1 MSSYYDDNFG
11 WYNIEDEDDV
21 SFYHKMQAES
31 VLKICNGCGRTVK
44 LRRQYG
50 YCNSCANAMDL
61 GLDIGGEG

>member
-11 WYNIEDEDDV
+11 WYDIEDEDDI
-21 SFYHKMQAES
+21 SFYHQMQAES

-44 LRRQYG
+44 LRPQYG